1 MNPEQKTSDIRR
13 TPHTFNI
20 HFIIFLGV
28 QIQRS
33 SGPNPMGIPHQ
44 LLRGNSQG
52 GVGPCLDGA
61 PASGD
66 RSFTGGNFD
75 DFFHPIHPSSGKLFV
90 SPHCGKK

>member
-1 MNPEQKTSDIRR
+1 MILGERHTHLIFTSQ
-13 TPHTFNI
+13 
-20 HFIIFLGV
+20 IFLGV

-75 DFFHPIHPSSGKLFV
+75 VFFHPIHPSSGKLFV
-90 SPHCGKK
+90 SPKIVEI